1 MDVGLH
7 LLIAIMKYRVQNDYA
22 SRSSLVA
29 LSTLCSE
36 KNPLTFSFISP

>member
-22 SRSSLVA
+22 SRSSLPGGP
-29 LSTLCSE
+29 
-36 KNPLTFSFISP
+36 N